1 MKAISISYLQSVF
14 NVLDCRCDIPVWAI
28 VVIII
33 SLIVLLVIS
42 VFAIFHCKKLIKEC
56 DSARSLANIDP
67 LTGLLSRQALSRV
80 IEDKLK
86 VSHCGSADFGII
98 FSDINGLKKINDNMG
113 HVAGDRVLK
122 IFAHSLTLAFRSTGN
137 IGRWAG
143 DEFLIMVN
151 DVMSDCDLSLLCE
164 KLHQSTSKI
173 ITINNTKVVVS
184 ASFGYARYNVD
195 ASTIKKLIMIADE
208 RMYKNKKSCHIYE
221 NSAIITENFHRYMV
235 NR

>member
-1 MKAISISYLQSVF
+1 M
-14 NVLDCRCDIPVWAI
+14 N
-28 VVIII
+28 
-33 SLIVLLVIS
+33 
-42 VFAIFHCKKLIKEC
+42 
-56 DSARSLANIDP
+56 
-67 LTGLLSRQALSRV
+67 RV

-122 IFAHSLTLAFRSTGN
+122 IFAHSLTIAFRSTGN
-137 IGRWAG
+137 VGRWAG
-143 DEFLIMVN
+143 DEFLILVN
-151 DVMSDCDLSLLCE
+151 DVMSDCDLKFLCE

-173 ITINNTKVVVS
+173 ITINNTKVMVS
-184 ASFGYARYNVD
+184 ASFGYARYNGD

-221 NSAIITENFHRYMV
+221 NSAIITENFHRYRV